1 MVSYHYVKYQKKLM
15 TQSWENLVTDGRT
28 DGRTERQTVES
39 DFIGRCPT
47 DVERP
52 TVTYETRKHNWNP
65 GSILQNLINLKNA
78 IIE

>member
-28 DGRTERQTVES
+28 DAQRDKQTVES

-52 TVTYETRKHNWNP
+52 IVTYETRKHNWNP